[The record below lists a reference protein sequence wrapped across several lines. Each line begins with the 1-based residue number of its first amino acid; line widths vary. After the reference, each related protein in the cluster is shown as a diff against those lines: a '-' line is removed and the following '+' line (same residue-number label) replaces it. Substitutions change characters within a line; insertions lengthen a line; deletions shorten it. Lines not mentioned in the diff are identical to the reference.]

1 MFQSVLFEAMVKN
14 LAIHDELGQP
24 KKKEVIV
31 TVCNQK
37 TNKVR
42 VGSVRYNRRQ
52 IRCELVL
59 QDTTLFL
66 F

>member
-42 VGSVRYNRRQ
+42 VDSARYNRRQ
-52 IRCELVL
+52 IRCVL
-59 QDTTLFL
+59 ILWATTEDK
-66 F
+66 

>member
-42 VGSVRYNRRQ
+42 VDSARYNRRQ
-52 IRCELVL
+52 IRCVL
-59 QDTTLFL
+59 IL
-66 F
+66 